1 MLPYDSYKPT
11 EYETQFIG
19 NLLNIA
25 PNDISYIFVSDENI
39 DNINTILIEEI
50 KNMTNER
57 YQKKLIIQPQEKSLL
72 LTMMRHVYLKN
83 IQNHYPTDIEV
94 LLLNKE
100 VFKILI
106 PAVMSEL
113 IAHMRYL
120 NDINRY
126 SSPYDSPGFHILPL
140 PTNTTKTNGNFRQ
153 ATDLFG
159 F

>member
-19 NLLNIA
+19 NLINIA
-25 PNDISYIFVSDENI
+25 PNDISYTFFNDENI
-39 DNINTILIEEI
+39 DNINITLIENI
-50 KNMTNER
+50 KNMTFEKYN
-57 YQKKLIIQPQEKSLL
+57 KKMIIEPQNKNHL
-72 LTMMRHVYLKN
+72 LTIMRYVYLKN

-106 PAVMSEL
+106 PGVMSEL
-113 IAHMRYL
+113 IARMRYL

-126 SSPYDSPGFHILPL
+126 AAPYNSTDFHILPL
-140 PTNTTKTNGNFRQ
+140 PKNTSKINRNFRQ
-153 ATDLFG
+153 PTDLFG